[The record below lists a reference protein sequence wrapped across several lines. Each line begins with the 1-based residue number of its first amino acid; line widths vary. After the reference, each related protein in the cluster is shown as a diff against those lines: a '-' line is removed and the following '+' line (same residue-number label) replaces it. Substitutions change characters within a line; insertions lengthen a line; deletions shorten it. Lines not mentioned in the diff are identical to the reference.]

1 VTDWADHMLR
11 GRRWA
16 DAVLWTLCAAIIA
29 LCLAAGTAF
38 AMWLDLQA
46 GQDQALED
54 AVLID
59 LASLPAT
66 TALAEVPEV
75 PQPEAETTPPDEIE
89 ETPIEEAALEVPA
102 VEPDTFEPPKPEEAP
117 ELEDPRDELPEVAST
132 LPEPPPP
139 PKKTP
144 PPKPK
149 KVAKA
154 EPKPKKPVET
164 KASPQKAQAATEA
177 PRKGSATAKERA
189 RWHAKV
195 AAQLGRHLKRKSWEG
210 DRTSLTVS
218 LRVDGSGRITGLS
231 LASSSGDAALDTA
244 VVAHLKRLGKVT
256 APPDG
261 QGEPLQLPVKL
272 R

>member
-1 VTDWADHMLR
+1 MTDWADHMLR
-11 GRRWA
+11 GRRWV

-29 LCLAAGTAF
+29 MCLAAGTAF
-38 AMWLDLQA
+38 AMWLDLRA

-75 PQPEAETTPPDEIE
+75 PQPEAETIPPDEIE
-89 ETPIEEAALEVPA
+89 DASFEEPAPETPK
-102 VEPDTFEPPKPEEAP
+102 VEPDTFEPPEPAEAP
-117 ELEDPRDELPEVAST
+117 ALADPQDALPQVAST
-132 LPEPPPP
+132 LPEPTPP
-139 PKKTP
+139 PKKPTP
-144 PPKPK
+144 RPK

-154 EPKPKKPVET
+154 EPAPKKPVET
-164 KASPQKAQAATEA
+164 KAAPQKAQAGTEA
-177 PRKGSATAKERA
+177 ARKGSANAKERA

-210 DRTSLTVS
+210 DRTSLAVS
-218 LRVDGSGRITGLS
+218 LRVDGNGRITGLS
-231 LASSSGDAALDTA
+231 LASSSGDAALDAA
-244 VVAHLKRLGKVT
+244 VIAHLNRLGKVT

-261 QGEPLQLPVKL
+261 LGEPLQLPVNL

>member
-1 VTDWADHMLR
+1 
-11 GRRWA
+11 
-16 DAVLWTLCAAIIA
+16 
-29 LCLAAGTAF
+29 
-38 AMWLDLQA
+38 MWLDLQA

-89 ETPIEEAALEVPA
+89 ETPIEEAALETPA
-102 VEPDTFEPPKPEEAP
+102 VEPDTFDPPKPEEAP
-117 ELEDPRDELPEVAST
+117 ELADPLDELPEVAST
-132 LPEPPPP
+132 LTEPPPP
-139 PKKTP
+139 PKKTQ
-144 PPKPK
+144 PPKPR
-149 KVAKA
+149 KVVKA
-154 EPKPKKPVET
+154 EPTPKKPVET
-164 KASPQKAQAATEA
+164 KAAPQKAQAGTEA

-210 DRTSLTVS
+210 DRTSLAVS
-218 LRVDGSGRITGLS
+218 LRVDGNGRITGLS
-231 LASSSGDAALDTA
+231 LASSSGDAALDAA
-244 VVAHLKRLGKVT
+244 VIAHLNRLGKVT

-261 QGEPLQLPVKL
+261 LGEPLQLPVNL